1 MCSRFLKNYYIY
13 NMNLVI
19 NTQIRLPKHYLEDSG
34 ISVV

>member
-1 MCSRFLKNYYIY
+1 MGQDFQKIYYIY
-13 NMNLVI
+13 NMNQII